1 MADFEIH
8 ELADEVAAPGQ
19 LTQRQRIVLQAI
31 IDSIEEHGFP
41 PAVRDLCQLAGLAS
55 SSSVANQLSNLEKL
69 GYIRRPS
76 NLARGIEVLRD
87 ADGKP
92 FGSSPTA
99 ISNEDAVEVGL
110 IGEIAA
116 GTGVLAQESFE
127 RTLTLP
133 RELTGYGELFMLSVK
148 GDSMIDAG
156 IFEGDLVVVRSQPT
170 AQNGE
175 IVAALINDDT
185 EATVK
190 TYKKRDGQVW
200 LMPHNPAYE
209 PIDGNNARIM
219 GVVKTVLR
227 KLD

>member
-1 MADFEIH
+1 MADFEVH
-8 ELADEVAAPGQ
+8 ELAEPAAAPGR
-19 LTQRQRIVLQAI
+19 LTERQRIVLQAI
-31 IDSIEEHGFP
+31 IDAIQEHGFP
-41 PAVRDLCQLAGLAS
+41 PAVRDLCRLAGLAS

-87 ADGKP
+87 AEGNP
-92 FGSSPTA
+92 LSVATA
-99 ISNEDAVEVGL
+99 APASEESVEVGL

-116 GTGVLAQESFE
+116 GTGVLAEERFE
-127 RTLTLP
+127 RMLTLP
-133 RELTGYGELFMLSVK
+133 RELTGYGDLFMLTVK

-156 IFEGDLVVVRSQPT
+156 IFDGDLVVVRSQPT
-170 AQNGE
+170 AESGD
-175 IVAALINDDT
+175 IVAALINDDA

-200 LMPHNPAYE
+200 LMPHNPAFE
-209 PIDGNNARIM
+209 PIDGNHARIM